1 MFQATIT
8 LEYGTE
14 RVAKAVAAAVSPD
27 NLKTPENMI
36 VATVLN
42 GKVVTTELALEGKI
56 TTLTATI
63 DDLLSCVSVA
73 EKTLKTLR

>member
-1 MFQATIT
+1 
-8 LEYGTE
+8 
-14 RVAKAVAAAVSPD
+14 VAKAVAAAVSPD

-73 EKTLKTLR
+73 EKTLKTLRYPNCRKIKSAMTIS